1 MLVDLYSCVN
11 QLILRVRSTLNKILG
26 HDPPLSGPRYRIELK
41 VTDTIWQTSIQFL
54 RWIVKSETIIPEK
67 PSMAP
72 NTPLNTPPVFGL

>member
-41 VTDTIWQTSIQFL
+41 VTDTFDKHLYSFYDEL
-54 RWIVKSETIIPEK
+54 
-67 PSMAP
+67 
-72 NTPLNTPPVFGL
+72 